1 MASDFSRIKNVEYD
15 QNTAK
20 YKFYDSNHNLIANT
34 NDVIFSLSPSNC
46 NIFNIVIDNPEP
58 DRNDKII
65 NIVNSLMFPEKSE
78 IDYVKPIQKPFSELL
93 DVCGK
98 KIKVDFSFKCDIE
111 EDEETI
117 ERKKEVKGFSSLI
130 VNNLTIFYLFG
141 CSISVQLIK
150 QKQNIIFMFI
160 DFDDDILR
168 DDKYLKSFEDK
179 YGIINN
185 ILNDNIEIILFDL
198 KTISQLLTEEKDIL
212 IRGKKIGE
220 SGRDFLKFLTLDI
233 WAYKRSDEYVVPREI
248 KFYNNKYVRD
258 MMIYLN
264 NLSNFTKTKIIMDID
279 YFREDFNYNYEIGKK
294 MGNIKVKLDLFFLGL
309 HLDLDLKED
318 FKIDEEHVKEIWEKN
333 KDKNKNNKKYED
345 FIEYLSKIGIKII
358 K

>member
-58 DRNDKII
+58 ERNDKII

-168 DDKYLKSFEDK
+168 DDKYLKSLEDK
-179 YGIINN
+179 YGIINR
-185 ILNDNIEIILFDL
+185 ILNDNIEIILVDL

-233 WAYKRSDEYVVPREI
+233 WAYKRSDEYVV
-248 KFYNNKYVRD
+248 
-258 MMIYLN
+258 
-264 NLSNFTKTKIIMDID
+264 
-279 YFREDFNYNYEIGKK
+279 
-294 MGNIKVKLDLFFLGL
+294 
-309 HLDLDLKED
+309 
-318 FKIDEEHVKEIWEKN
+318 EK
-333 KDKNKNNKKYED
+333 
-345 FIEYLSKIGIKII
+345 
-358 K
+358 